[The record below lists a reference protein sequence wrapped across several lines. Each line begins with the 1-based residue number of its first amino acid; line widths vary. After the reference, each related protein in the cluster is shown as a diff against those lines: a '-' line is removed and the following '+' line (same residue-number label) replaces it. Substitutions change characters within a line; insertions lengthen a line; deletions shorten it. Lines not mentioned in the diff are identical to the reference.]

1 MFERSLHGEHIDGK
15 RGQWAHPLLTK
26 MVSKSIKKTKDYVY
40 NIKKK
45 MTMEISI
52 IKLYGV
58 GNFLFSIFLFFIYF

>member
-45 MTMEISI
+45 
-52 IKLYGV
+52 
-58 GNFLFSIFLFFIYF
+58 